1 MQYRHVLA
9 AALLVFASICG
20 ARAQTAKTVAADVAL
35 APFVVEA
42 DNADSLRSQSASC
55 NDQLAAAL
63 SRKGVAV
70 ARNPRLSD
78 ENLQSAGAP
87 WAVLGRI
94 TRDKEQ
100 FQLELRLLDVRSG
113 DEMRSYFNSDKEL
126 QVACRAV
133 DKVAERIAA
142 FVASQKG
149 SR

>member
-9 AALLVFASICG
+9 AALLVLASICG

-63 SRKGVAV
+63 SRKGVA
-70 ARNPRLSD
+70 

-142 FVASQKG
+142 FVASQRG